1 MIYKY
6 ILLTFISFTFIY
18 ACSKNDSSENKSCGG
33 TALSLKNTSY
43 ENFKE
48 IDLTP
53 QTHPNGVGRDA
64 VAYADF
70 NQDGLLDMF
79 VATLTYW
86 PPTTQEAATGS
97 SFEFYIK
104 KCNGDFEK
112 SNEYFTTG
120 ETCIHPRKALV
131 NDYNNDKLPDIF
143 IVCHGWKKI
152 LILEKRIKYN

>member
-1 MIYKY
+1 MTYKY
-6 ILLTFISFTFIY
+6 VLLTFISFTFIY

-120 ETCIHPRKALV
+120 
-131 NDYNNDKLPDIF
+131 
-143 IVCHGWKKI
+143 
-152 LILEKRIKYN
+152 

>member
-18 ACSKNDSSENKSCGG
+18 ACSKNVSSENKSCGG

-79 VATLTYW
+79 VATLTYCRL
-86 PPTTQEAATGS
+86 PLKKQQLAVVLNFILRNVMVILKNLMNILQQVKLVFTQE
-97 SFEFYIK
+97 K
-104 KCNGDFEK
+104 
-112 SNEYFTTG
+112 
-120 ETCIHPRKALV
+120 H
-131 NDYNNDKLPDIF
+131 
-143 IVCHGWKKI
+143 
-152 LILEKRIKYN
+152 

>member
-18 ACSKNDSSENKSCGG
+18 AFSKNDSSENKSCGG
-33 TALSLKNTSY
+33 TALSLNNSSY
-43 ENFKE
+43 ENFKA

-86 PPTTQEAATGS
+86 PPTTQ
-97 SFEFYIK
+97 
-104 KCNGDFEK
+104 
-112 SNEYFTTG
+112 
-120 ETCIHPRKALV
+120 
-131 NDYNNDKLPDIF
+131 
-143 IVCHGWKKI
+143 
-152 LILEKRIKYN
+152 

>member
-33 TALSLKNTSY
+33 TALSLNNSSY
-43 ENFKE
+43 ENFKA
-48 IDLTP
+48 IDHTP

-79 VATLTYW
+79 VATLTFCRL
-86 PPTTQEAATGS
+86 PLKKQQLEVILNFILRNVMVILKNLMNILHQVKLVFIQE
-97 SFEFYIK
+97 K
-104 KCNGDFEK
+104 
-112 SNEYFTTG
+112 
-120 ETCIHPRKALV
+120 H
-131 NDYNNDKLPDIF
+131 
-143 IVCHGWKKI
+143 
-152 LILEKRIKYN
+152 